1 MARFRILRR
10 PSEILPLTT
19 VYDVQERTF
28 WWWHTISSSWLSL
41 ENAEESIEAIKK
53 MENIDSRPQIV
64 KECD

>member
-10 PSEILPLTT
+10 PSAILPDTT
-19 VYDVQERTF
+19 VYDVQERTL
-28 WWWHTISSSWLSL
+28 WWWSTVSSSWLSL

-53 MENIDSRPQIV
+53 MEKTDSRPQVV